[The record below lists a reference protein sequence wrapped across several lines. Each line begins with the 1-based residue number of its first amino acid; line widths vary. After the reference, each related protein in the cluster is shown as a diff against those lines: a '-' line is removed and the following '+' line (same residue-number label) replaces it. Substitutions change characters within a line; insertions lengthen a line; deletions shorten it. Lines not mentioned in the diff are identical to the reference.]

1 METVVLG
8 LSGGVDSSVAA
19 ELLKREYKVLGL
31 YLENGAPGGADAARA
46 AAERAGI
53 ELCVQDV
60 RAAMEQHVCAPFAA
74 AYRRGETPNPC
85 VLCNPTVKMA
95 ALERFADATGA
106 KYIATGHYA
115 RREADGIYMGQ
126 SANDQS
132 YMLCRITPR
141 QARMLLLPLGGYEKR
156 EVRALAAEMALPA
169 AAKRDS
175 MEICFIPD
183 NDYGAWLDARG
194 DTCPPG
200 EYWYGGR
207 AVGMHRGV
215 SRCTIGQH
223 RNLGV
228 ALGKKVYVG
237 RIEAETGRVYLVDEP
252 ELWKTRVFVRD
263 LSWLV
268 SPEGGELEAAVRTRH
283 TRSGPT
289 PCRMTLGD
297 DGAATLICASPV
309 RAPAPGQAAA
319 LYDANGRLLGGGFIT
334 GADNGECAGDNAP
347 E

>member
-19 ELLKREYKVLGL
+19 ELLKREYHVLGL

-60 RAAMEQHVCAPFAA
+60 RGAMEQHVCAPFAA
-74 AYRRGETPNPC
+74 AYRNGETPNPC

-95 ALERFADATGA
+95 ALERYADANGA
-106 KYIATGHYA
+106 KYIATGHYV
-115 RREADGIYMGQ
+115 RRGADGLYKGQ
-126 SANDQS
+126 PANDQS

-141 QARMLLLPLGGYEKR
+141 QAERLLLPLGEYEKR
-156 EVRALAAEMALPA
+156 EVRALAEEMQLPA
-169 AAKRDS
+169 AKKRDS

-183 NDYGAWLDARG
+183 NDYAAWLDARG
-194 DTCPPG
+194 DVCPPG
-200 EYWYGGR
+200 EYWYGGKP
-207 AVGMHRGV
+207 VGTHRGV

-252 ELWKTRVFVRD
+252 ALWKTRVHVRD
-263 LSWLV
+263 VSWLIEPQGAV
-268 SPEGGELEAAVRTRH
+268 FEAAVRVRH
-283 TRSGPT
+283 TRALPT
-289 PCRMTLGD
+289 PCRVELGEN
-297 DGAATLICASPV
+297 GLAELVCASPV

-319 LYDANGRLLGGGFIT
+319 IYDENGRVLGGGFIT
-334 GADNGECAGDNAP
+334 GADSGE
-347 E
+347 